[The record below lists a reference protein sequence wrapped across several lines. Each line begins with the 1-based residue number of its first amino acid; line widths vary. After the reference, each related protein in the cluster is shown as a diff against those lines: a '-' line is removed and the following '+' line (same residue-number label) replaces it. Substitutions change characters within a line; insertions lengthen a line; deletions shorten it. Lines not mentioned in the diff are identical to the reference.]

1 MCTSVVCECVCMGVA
16 ECVCMG
22 VYARVCDDRHL
33 IWKRLVFNVFG
44 GSSIRCA
51 SLKELEKSVI
61 VGLNLA
67 AAAYKTRIESWLRVL
82 RGF

>member
-61 VGLNLA
+61 VALNLA
-67 AAAYKTRIESWLRVL
+67 AAAYKIESWLRVL